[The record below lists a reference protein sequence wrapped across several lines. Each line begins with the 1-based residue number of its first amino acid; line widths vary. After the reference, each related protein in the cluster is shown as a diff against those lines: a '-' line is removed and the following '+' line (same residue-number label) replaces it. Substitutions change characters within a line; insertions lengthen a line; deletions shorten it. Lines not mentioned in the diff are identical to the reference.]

1 MPIKLH
7 PFFSFISFKPYNL
20 LFIFLVVQIFAC
32 AQVKKDS
39 ASYITGIASWYSDS
53 FQGRKTASGE
63 IFSQKKFTCASN
75 RYKLGTWLRI
85 INIHNGKSVVVK
97 VNDRM
102 SPKTKRIVDITRVAA
117 KQIGILGVGLT
128 KVKVENLG
136 QKDSITKN

>member
-1 MPIKLH
+1 M
-7 PFFSFISFKPYNL
+7 
-20 LFIFLVVQIFAC
+20 FIFLVVQIFAC

-39 ASYITGIASWYSDS
+39 TSYITGIASWYSDS

-102 SPKTKRIVDITRVAA
+102 SPKTKRIVDLTRVAA

-136 QKDSITKN
+136 QKNNIKKN